1 VRKHVERASN
11 DLESVIT
18 TYEGK
23 HNHEVPAARSSS
35 GHPNSSAAQQAS
47 NLHQRP
53 QPAQASIA
61 QFSSVAGYGSLC
73 LPPQL
78 RASSSGFCFGMLPP
92 DMAVQV
98 PSPGAAV
105 PMQIPGHTPA
115 MQHYPGLMLPRGG
128 MKVNPEE
135 QSSLPVATRNAL
147 ATYQQLMGRSPQFP
161 RL

>member
-1 VRKHVERASN
+1 
-11 DLESVIT
+11 
-18 TYEGK
+18 
-23 HNHEVPAARSSS
+23 
-35 GHPNSSAAQQAS
+35 
-47 NLHQRP
+47 
-53 QPAQASIA
+53 
-61 QFSSVAGYGSLC
+61 
-73 LPPQL
+73 
-78 RASSSGFCFGMLPP
+78 
-92 DMAVQV
+92 MAVQV